1 MKRPSLGRLG
11 FAMLAPPIA
20 WALHLCAC
28 YFIVT
33 MGCETAWTGAGW
45 AIALATLVFGAIA
58 GAAGFIA
65 WRDRPVTDP
74 AHHENHQ
81 EDDSSSN
88 ARFIYRIGLIA
99 APVFVVAI
107 VLAGVAPAFVARC
120 V

>member
-1 MKRPSLGRLG
+1 
-11 FAMLAPPIA
+11 MLAPPTA

-33 MGCETAWTGAGW
+33 MACETAWAGAGW

-65 WRDRPVTDP
+65 WRNRPATDP
-74 AHHENHQ
+74 AHHEDHQ

-88 ARFIYRIGLIA
+88 DLFIYRIGLIA